1 MATKTATKFDALKG
15 VKMSISTDSG
25 LQKAIRQAIQDN
37 KEISYPIAGTKGLLV
52 RIRPKNGKATVDFR
66 HRYTHPI
73 TGKRPYMSLGQYP
86 SFSLAQAKQAYND
99 NLALLEQG
107 IDPLEN
113 RHAQKQNEI
122 IKRANT
128 LDHFID
134 EWRAIQQAKNL
145 APDTYRKQNDNTAR
159 IQKSLGHLQVT
170 DISPATVI
178 EFINDIQKTHIYKG
192 IEVKGVLKSILQ
204 IAVSKRII
212 NQNPASDLTGTYKPH
227 KTKHKPAITEPY
239 AFSKLLND
247 IDNVADTFDYNRQI
261 LQLLAMLFVRI
272 GDLCAM
278 KWEQVDLANGLW
290 EFRPQ
295 KAGRRKDMLDI
306 VVPLPRQAILILKQM
321 HSLTGHT
328 PYVFYTGRQ
337 RTPYTDHQR
346 INNALNS
353 PTMNNDENDGAGYKG
368 IHCPHGFRASAK
380 TILMERLGYGELI
393 TELQLGHT
401 MLNRYGRAYSRMEM
415 LQERS
420 EMIQAWADYL
430 DNLRAG
436 DIGTVIHFK
445 PKQGI
450 IPNAKAV
457 NE

>member
-1 MATKTATKFDALKG
+1 
-15 VKMSISTDSG
+15 MSISTDSG
-25 LQKAIRQAIQDN
+25 IQKAIRQAIQDN
-37 KEISYPIAGTKGLLV
+37 KEISYPIIGAKGLLI
-52 RIRPKNGKATVDFR
+52 RIRPKNGKVTVDFR

-113 RHAQKQNEI
+113 RHAQKQKEI
-122 IKRANT
+122 TKRANT
-128 LDHFID
+128 LNRFID
-134 EWRAIQQAKNL
+134 EWRAIQLSKNL
-145 APDTYRKQNDNTAR
+145 APDTYRKQNDNIAR
-159 IQKSLGHLQVT
+159 IERALGHLQVT
-170 DISPATVI
+170 DISPAVII
-178 EFINDIQKTHIYKG
+178 EFINDIQKAHIYKG

-212 NQNPASDLTGTYKPH
+212 DYNPASDLIGTYKPH

-239 AFSKLLND
+239 AFSKLLKD
-247 IDNVADTFDYNRQI
+247 IDNIADTFDYNRQI

-278 KWEQVDLANGLW
+278 KWEQVDLVNGVW

-295 KAGRRKDMLDI
+295 KAGRRKDMADI
-306 VVPLPRQAILILKQM
+306 VVPLPSQAIAILRQM
-321 HSLTGHT
+321 KLRTGHT
-328 PYVFYTGRQ
+328 PYVFHTNRQ
-337 RTPYTDHQR
+337 HKPYTDTQR

-353 PTMNNDENDGAGYKG
+353 PTMNNAGNDGMGYKG

-380 TILMERLGYGELI
+380 TMLMERLGYGELI

-415 LQERS
+415 LKERM
-420 EMIQAWADYL
+420 EMMQVWADYL
-430 DNLRAG
+430 DNLRKG
-436 DIGTVIHFK
+436 DIGTVIYFK

-450 IPNAKAV
+450 IPRAKAV